1 MKHCHL
7 FSNLSSPTLLG
18 LPTIPLIFSVLLFL
32 GCKEAP
38 KGQAPGELDEE
49 SSEQVEVHGMAE
61 TAWIDEISLDQGA
74 KWAANVETTEG
85 VSQMLALIESSNAE
99 TVSDHIKLGDG
110 LNEIKNMIVRE

>member
-32 GCKEAP
+32 GCKETP
-38 KGQAPGELDEE
+38 KGQASGELDGESTHHVEE
-49 SSEQVEVHGMAE
+49 HGMAE

-74 KWAANVETTEG
+74 KWAANIETTEG
-85 VSQMLALIESSNAE
+85 VSQMLSLIESSNAD
-99 TVSDHIKLGDG
+99 TAT
-110 LNEIKNMIVRE
+110 